1 MVADNDGSGQLAAT
15 DYVCEAYEIQG
26 HGISRYEMITKA
38 NTAELSADGK
48 GVETRAVAIEL
59 SAVEESIPYEKVELL
74 AEIPRPPNDAERV
87 SQAQLRNRYS

>member
-1 MVADNDGSGQLAAT
+1 MVADNDGSGQPAAT

-26 HGISRYEMITKA
+26 RGISRYEMITKE

-59 SAVEESIPYEKVELL
+59 SAVEESIPYGKAELL
-74 AEIPRPPNDAERV
+74 AEIPGRPNDAERV
-87 SQAQLRNRYS
+87 SQAQLRNRYP